1 MRTAVL
7 KIPFIIILS
16 TLGIALNPTPGFSQ
30 NLSTNSESSGTD
42 LRGGGESDTPDDE
55 VEDLYDKFEDKET
68 EKKAEKRSSE
78 QKIKATEKAKPDPTT
93 LSELSTLAPL
103 ADIAIIQK
111 RFLPKTK
118 RYELSG
124 SVLGTINN
132 PFFLNMGAAIRG
144 GYYFQER
151 YGVELL
157 YFILSSS
164 ERAVTDNLRT
174 KRSVKTESLVTPKN
188 FVAVNF
194 KWTPMYGKTTFM
206 NKRIVPF
213 DFYFSGGAGMTST
226 DQGGSF
232 PTIHL
237 GGGQSFALSKSM
249 AFRWDINWNFYQAE
263 SEVLKGGSLQSVKA
277 NHDDVYVALGLSFF
291 FPEATYR

>member
-1 MRTAVL
+1 ML
-7 KIPFIIILS
+7 SNPFLILLITFGLAIS
-16 TLGIALNPTPGFSQ
+16 PTSAFSQ
-30 NLSTNSESSGTD
+30 SMANHSENSTTETQAA
-42 LRGGGESDTPDDE
+42 GESDAPDDE

-68 EKKAEKRSSE
+68 EKKAEKRESE
-78 QKIKATEKAKPDPTT
+78 QKIKSIEKAKPDPTT

-103 ADIAIIQK
+103 ADIAVIQK

-118 RYELSG
+118 RFELSG
-124 SVLGTINN
+124 SILGTINN
-132 PFFLNMGAAIRG
+132 PFFLNMGAALRG

-151 YGVELL
+151 YGVEFV
-157 YFILSSS
+157 YFMLSSS
-164 ERAVTDNLRT
+164 ERTVTDNLRT

-188 FVAVNF
+188 FLAANF

-213 DFYFSGGAGMTST
+213 DFYFSAGAGITNT
-226 DQGGSF
+226 DQGSSA
-232 PTIHL
+232 PTLHL
-237 GGGQSFALSKSM
+237 GGGQSFALSKGM